1 MIVLGTTSFG
11 NKIYMH
17 WQTDEMGKRTPKFPI
32 FVNQVETYQAMVVF
46 ELLMLEQN
54 SDRLPPEQAEW
65 LDIGRFFYE
74 TQLKTQSNH
83 VDDIEARLGI
93 INAFQRLRYARIFIR
108 PELR

>member
-11 NKIYMH
+11 NKIYMD

-32 FVNQVETYQAMVVF
+32 FVNQIETYQAMVVF
-46 ELLMLEQN
+46 EALMLEQN
-54 SDRLPPEQAEW
+54 TERFPREQVEG
-65 LDIGRFFYE
+65 LGIGRTFYKR
-74 TQLKTQSNH
+74 QLISPTDPI
-83 VDDIEARLGI
+83 DDIEARLGI